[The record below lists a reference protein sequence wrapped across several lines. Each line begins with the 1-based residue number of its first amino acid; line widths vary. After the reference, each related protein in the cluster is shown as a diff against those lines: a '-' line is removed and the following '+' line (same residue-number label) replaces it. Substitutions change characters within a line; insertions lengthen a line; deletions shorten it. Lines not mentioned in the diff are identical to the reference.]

1 MVRKAAFHVGQFG
14 VKWRLKEEAPLSA
27 EALAYRFGRCR
38 LLPAERRLLVDGEAV
53 RLGERAFDLLLA
65 LVEQRGRTV
74 AREALFE
81 RAWPGRVVEDQ
92 NLKVQVLA
100 LRKLLGAQAIETV
113 PGRGYRFALPID
125 DDLDRR
131 GRRPPPAPPPPRA
144 PQSNLPAAA
153 TPLFGRVG
161 DIAALCRLLQQHRL
175 VSIVGPG
182 GVGKTRV
189 AQAVAH
195 QLRSRFA
202 DGVWLV
208 ELASLSDPGELAASV
223 GRTLGVASMPGSARD
238 DEVAHALRA
247 QSLLVVLDN
256 CEHLLEAACRFADAL
271 LDTAP
276 NAALLATTQEPLKHA
291 AEHVYR
297 LGGLDVPPGDTAA
310 AQAQEHGAVALLAA
324 RAQAADPRFRLDD
337 AGVAAAVALCRAL
350 DGNALAIELAAARVP
365 VLGVAGVRDR
375 LDARLSL
382 LTRGARNAPARQ
394 QTLRAALQWSHGLLS
409 PAEQAVFRRLGVFAG
424 SFSLQAA
431 QRVAH
436 GAAGDDWELLDHLGA
451 LVDKSLVVVESGE
464 PPRYRLLE
472 SARAFAAEQLD
483 AAGEG
488 EAARDALMR
497 AMQARLH
504 AADHEYLT
512 LPSLVWLD
520 GLLPDLD
527 NLRAA
532 LDTALRRDPP
542 AAADMAARAAY
553 FFVMAGLGAEGE
565 RACAATRATVD
576 ADDAPPALRARHRLA
591 TAHLGMGWML
601 TLRTALDAAA
611 DAVALY
617 RTLDDPPRLYQA
629 LRHLI
634 ALLERDRRIE
644 PAQALLE
651 EMRRL
656 ERADWAP
663 VLLRQ
668 RRWTE
673 AHHLKLAGD
682 IEGCRAMYHDDMQR
696 ALDEGDERAS
706 WIAAHNTAIAD
717 MALDR
722 PERGY
727 EVMAPAVQAI
737 RERGLERQF
746 AVQIAMMANVLVDL
760 GDLERA
766 APVVRE
772 SVSLLLVNTMLW
784 WFCDALSCV
793 PALAGNFADAARLH
807 GWADAQTH
815 KRAGG
820 QRGLA
825 SLRLRARV
833 LALMDGRIDAAQRE
847 RLAAEGASLDD
858 DAVAAIV
865 LRALP

>member
-1 MVRKAAFHVGQFG
+1 
-14 VKWRLKEEAPLSA
+14 LSA

-38 LLPAERRLLVDGEAV
+38 LLPAERRLLVDGDVARV
-53 RLGERAFDLLLA
+53 GERAFDLLLA
-65 LVEQRGRTV
+65 LVERRGRTV
-74 AREALFE
+74 SREELFE

-100 LRKLLGAQAIETV
+100 LRKLLGAQCIETV

-125 DDLDRR
+125 DDRDRR
-131 GRRPPPAPPPPRA
+131 ARAPAPSTTATHATHAMHATHA

-153 TPLFGRVG
+153 APMFGRVG

-189 AQAVAH
+189 AQAAAH

-208 ELASLSDPGELAASV
+208 ELAPLADAAELAAAV
-223 GRTLGVASMPGSARD
+223 GRTLGVPSLPGSARD
-238 DEVAHALRA
+238 GDVAHALRA
-247 QSLLVVLDN
+247 QSLLLVLDN
-256 CEHLLEAACRFADAL
+256 CEHLLEAACRFAGAL

-276 NAALLATTQEPLKHA
+276 QVSLLVTSQEPLKHA

-297 LGGLDVPPGDTAA
+297 LGGLEVPPPNSPA

-324 RAQAADPRFRLDD
+324 RARAADPRFELD
-337 AGVAAAVALCRAL
+337 AAAVESAVALCRAL

-365 VLGVAGVRDR
+365 MLGLAGVRDR
-375 LDARLSL
+375 LDARLQL

-436 GAAGDDWELLDHLGA
+436 GASADDWELLDHLGA
-451 LVDKSLVVVESGE
+451 LVDKSLVVVEAGE

-483 AAGEG
+483 AAGE
-488 EAARDALMR
+488 ARDARLALMH
-497 AMQARLH
+497 AMLERLR
-504 AADHEYLT
+504 AADDEHMAMPA
-512 LPSLVWLD
+512 LPWLD
-520 GLLPDLD
+520 RQLPDLD

-532 LDTALRRDPP
+532 LDTALHADRH
-542 AAADMAARAAY
+542 AAAELAARAS
-553 FFVMAGLGAEGE
+553 FFYVMAGLGAEGE
-565 RACAATRATVD
+565 RACIATRATVD
-576 ADDAPPALRARHRLA
+576 ADDAPLALRARHRLG

-601 TLRTALDAAA
+601 TLRTALDAAQ
-611 DAVALY
+611 DAVAMY
-617 RTLDDPPRLYQA
+617 RKLDDPRRLYQA

-634 ALLERDRRIE
+634 ALLERDRQLA
-644 PAQALLE
+644 PAQALID

-656 ERADWAP
+656 EQPDWPAA
-663 VLLRQ
+663 LLRN
-668 RRWTE
+668 RRWIE
-673 AHHLKLAGD
+673 AHHLKIAGD
-682 IEGCRAMYHDDMQR
+682 VEGCRRMFHEDMQR
-696 ALDEGDERAS
+696 ARDEGDERAA
-706 WIAAHNTAIAD
+706 WIAAHNAAVAD
-717 MALDR
+717 LALDR
-722 PERGY
+722 TARALD
-727 EVMAPAVQAI
+727 VIAPAVAEI
-737 RERGLERQF
+737 RARGLERQF
-746 AVQIAMMANVLVDL
+746 AVQVAMMANVLVDL
-760 GDLERA
+760 GDLSRA
-766 APVVRE
+766 EPVVRE
-772 SVSLLLVNTMLW
+772 SVSLLLLNGMLW

-793 PALAGNFADAARLH
+793 PALAGDFDGAARLH

-815 KRAGG
+815 RRAGG
-820 QRGLA
+820 QRGLV
-825 SLRLRARV
+825 SLKLRARV
-833 LALMDGRIDAAQRE
+833 LAMMEGRLDAE
-847 RLAAEGASLDD
+847 RQARLVQEGAALDD